1 MFRVS
6 CVVLQLSR
14 KALIFLVRKMFTE
27 IEFKKV
33 SFKKI
38 CFPNTLIFKEH
49 DQIVKIYMVKF
60 DIRILDKPKT
70 WRFYK

>member
-1 MFRVS
+1 
-6 CVVLQLSR
+6 
-14 KALIFLVRKMFTE
+14 MFTE